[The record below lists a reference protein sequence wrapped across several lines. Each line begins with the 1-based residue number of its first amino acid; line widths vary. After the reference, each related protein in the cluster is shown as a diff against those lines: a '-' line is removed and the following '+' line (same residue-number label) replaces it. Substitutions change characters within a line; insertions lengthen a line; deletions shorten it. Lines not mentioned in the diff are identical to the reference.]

1 MQYFIQLP
9 KQERIFKTDP
19 PGNGMS
25 YLGFERIV
33 LSPSQEYLSNSSN
46 YEIFLVVLSG
56 KCDVSVRDREFKNI
70 GTRKNVFQGKPF
82 SVYIPPRSVF
92 ALRTSQQ
99 DSAEIALAK
108 ARVDEETFIEPY
120 LIKPEEVAS
129 GKWGVSNYS
138 RTYHQI
144 AIDENHPAI
153 RLMIGETFTPSGNWS
168 TYPPHRHENDNL
180 PDESYLEEIYFY
192 KTDHP
197 KGFGLAR
204 HYTDSR
210 DLNATYVVEDNTLHL
225 IPKGY
230 HTVVAAPGFTVYY
243 LWFLAGPKRIQAPYV
258 DPDLRFVDLATNM
271 IRNIENNLSI

>member
-1 MQYFIQLP
+1 MQYFLKLP
-9 KQERIFKTDP
+9 KQEKIFKTDP
-19 PGNGMS
+19 PENGMH

-33 LSPSQEYLSNSSN
+33 LSPSQEYISNSSDC
-46 YEIFLVVLSG
+46 EIFLVILSG
-56 KCDVSVRDREFKNI
+56 KCDVLVKNKEFKNI
-70 GTRKNVFQGKPF
+70 GARRNVFQGKPF
-82 SVYIPPRSVF
+82 SVYIPCKSSF
-92 ALRTSQQ
+92 TIKANQQ
-99 DSAEIALAK
+99 DTVEIALAK
-108 ARVDEETFIEPY
+108 AKVDEDSLIEPY
-120 LIKPEEVAS
+120 LIKPEEVVS
-129 GKWGVSNYS
+129 GKWGISNYS

-144 AIDENHPAI
+144 AVDQTHPAVK
-153 RLMIGETFTPSGNWS
+153 LMIGETFTPSGNWS

-180 PDESYLEEIYFY
+180 PQESYLEEIYFY

-210 DLNATYVVEDNTLHL
+210 DINACYVIEDDTLHL
-225 IPKGY
+225 MPKGY

-271 IRNIENNLSI
+271 IKNIENNLSV